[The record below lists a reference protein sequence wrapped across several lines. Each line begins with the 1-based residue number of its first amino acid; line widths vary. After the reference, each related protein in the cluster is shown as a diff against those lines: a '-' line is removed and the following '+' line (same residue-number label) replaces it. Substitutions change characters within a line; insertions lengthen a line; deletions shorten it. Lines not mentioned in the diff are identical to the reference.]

1 VRSDGEAWWAEGG
14 HVPAPARFSDL
25 IDVLDGERFALR
37 GRASDVVNV
46 AGKRASLAGLNA
58 QLLAIP
64 GVVDGAFVV
73 PEDDETGVRRLAAF
87 VVAPGL
93 NSRRLL
99 EELRRRVDPAFL
111 PRPLRLVARLP
122 RNATGKLTAED
133 LGTLAVK
140 RARR

>member
-1 VRSDGEAWWAEGG
+1 
-14 HVPAPARFSDL
+14 
-25 IDVLDGERFALR
+25 
-37 GRASDVVNV
+37 V

-73 PEDDETGVRRLAAF
+73 PEDDGTGVRRLAAF
-87 VVAPGL
+87 VVAPSL